1 MKGLLVVLILGFES
15 RTWAQN
21 SDAAYAAPGMP
32 IRVQRKVQLTS
43 AVPRAPLVSPILP
56 RYWHLADDAKG
67 PAAQPVY
74 RFISGHLKYP
84 ATTLAAG
91 ISGKLYVHLTVLA
104 TGAVA
109 RAVITRR
116 ELSKEA
122 QGEYDGPANLGEAAL
137 DKELLRVVQ
146 TLRFEAS
153 KVASDTVTIVQ
164 IFGIQ

>member
-1 MKGLLVVLILGFES
+1 M
-15 RTWAQN
+15 
-21 SDAAYAAPGMP
+21 
-32 IRVQRKVQLTS
+32 
-43 AVPRAPLVSPILP
+43 
-56 RYWHLADDAKG
+56 
-67 PAAQPVY
+67 
-74 RFISGHLKYP
+74 KYP